1 MGVGMINFFM
11 AIPAFFTI
19 DRFGRRKLLLA
30 TFPFLALFQL
40 FNAIASKTDNT
51 RLIIAGLY
59 LFALAYSP
67 GEGPVPFVSILRS
80 AFLQRT
86 HNSKTC
92 QVYSAESMPLYV
104 RDLGRPTLSRPSN

>member
-1 MGVGMINFFM
+1 MGVGIINFLF

-40 FNAIASKTDNT
+40 FNAIAFIKGNT

-67 GEGPVPFVSILRS
+67 GEGPVPFVSTSLAS
-80 AFLQRT
+80 A
-86 HNSKTC
+86 
-92 QVYSAESMPLYV
+92 SATYLTI
-104 RDLGRPTLSRPSN
+104 RP